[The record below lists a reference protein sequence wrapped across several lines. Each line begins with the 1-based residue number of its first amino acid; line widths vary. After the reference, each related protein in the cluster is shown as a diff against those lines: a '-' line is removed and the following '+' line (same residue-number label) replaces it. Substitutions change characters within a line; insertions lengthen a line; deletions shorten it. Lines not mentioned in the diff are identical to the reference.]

1 MEVRKTPFFPFACT
15 LVKKNL
21 ASAAAYRAS
30 FLGQVFFMA
39 LNNTIF
45 LAFWW
50 LFFQRFQSLGQWRLH
65 DLLAL
70 YGMAAFAFGLSAVF
84 FGNAVRLS
92 TFIVNG
98 TLDAYL
104 ALPRNPL
111 LHIIMSRMSPAAVG
125 DMIFGFI
132 LVFFFTPTSWTKIP
146 LFLVLGLLGAIV
158 FVSFAIIAHSLS
170 FFLGSAE
177 GIGRLLHE
185 AVLTFSLY
193 PESIYSGWVHTLL
206 YTVFPA
212 AFMSHVPVKLLQQL
226 SWSTLLTLVFA
237 TAFWAIAAQAF
248 FRYGLS
254 RYESGNLIAP
264 KS

>member
-1 MEVRKTPFFPFACT
+1 MEVRTTSFFPFAAT
-15 LVKKNL
+15 LVSKNL

-50 LFFQRFQSLGQWRLH
+50 LFFQRFQSLGQWRMQ

-92 TFIVNG
+92 SFIING

-104 ALPRNPL
+104 ALPRDPL

-125 DMIFGFI
+125 DMFFGFI
-132 LVFFFTPTSWTKIP
+132 LVFFFTPISWTKIP
-146 LFLVLGLLGAIV
+146 LFLFLGILGAIV

-170 FFLGSAE
+170 FFMGSAE

-193 PESIYSGWVHTLL
+193 PESIYSGLGSYTSL
-206 YTVFPA
+206 YSFPSS
-212 AFMSHVPVKLLQQL
+212 FHESRPVKLLQNLTWQTL
-226 SWSTLLTLVFA
+226 ATLLLA
-237 TAFWAIAAQAF
+237 TSLWALAARAI

>member
-1 MEVRKTPFFPFACT
+1 MEVKKTSFLPFAAT
-15 LVKKNL
+15 LVRKNL

-30 FLGQVFFMA
+30 FLGQVFFMF
-39 LNNTIF
+39 LNNTFF

-50 LFFQRFQSLGQWRLH
+50 LFFKRFQSLGQWQLH

-70 YGMAAFAFGLSAVF
+70 YGMAAFAFGLSAVL

-92 TFIVNG
+92 SFIVNG

-104 ALPRNPL
+104 ALPRDPL
-111 LHIIMSRMSPAAVG
+111 LHIIMSRMSPAAMG
-125 DMIFGFI
+125 DMFFGII
-132 LVFFFTPTSWTKIP
+132 LVFFFTPTSWTKLP
-146 LFLVLGLLGAIV
+146 LFILLGVLGAIV
-158 FVSFAIIAHSLS
+158 FVSFAIVAHSLS
-170 FFLGSAE
+170 FFFGSAE
-177 GIGRLLHE
+177 GVGRLLHE

-193 PESIYSGWVHTLL
+193 PESIFSGWVHTLL

-212 AFMSHVPVKLLQQL
+212 AFMSHVPVKLLQEL
-226 SWSTLLTLVFA
+226 SWSTLFSLIVVTGL
-237 TAFWAIAAQAF
+237 WALAAWSF
-248 FRYGLS
+248 FRYGLR